1 MSSSSSSK
9 GARDAFGN
17 RMKSYEDSARFMRQ
31 LPVVLRIDGKCF
43 SKFTKGLERPYD
55 ERLTNLMIE
64 VTKYLVDELNAV
76 IGYTQSDEI
85 SLILYNADPFSEII
99 FGGKKQKLIS
109 VPASMATAKFNEL
122 RQKLLPDF
130 KVDKIAIFDC
140 RAFQVPTLT
149 EAANAI
155 LWREQ
160 DATKNAISMAA
171 RAFISHKQMQ
181 NLNGKQLQ
189 EILWSDF
196 QINFNDYPNSFK
208 RGTFVRKRFD
218 EEICRTVLETIQ
230 DMPSFGKVTNREA
243 VIFENQNPTTL
254 YDEVENDS
262 NA

>member
-1 MSSSSSSK
+1 MSK
-9 GARDAFGN
+9 KNKDRDVFGN
-17 RMKSYEDSARFMRQ
+17 RMKSYEDGSRFMRQ
-31 LPVVLRIDGKCF
+31 LPVILRIDGKCF

-55 ERLTNLMIE
+55 KRFSDLMVE

-99 FGGKKQKLIS
+99 FGGKKQKLVS
-109 VPASMATAKFNEL
+109 VPASMASGKFNQL
-122 RQKLLPDF
+122 RPKLLPDF
-130 KVDKIAIFDC
+130 KTDYLAIFDC
-140 RAFQVPTLT
+140 RAFQVPTRT

-189 EILWSDF
+189 EILWSDHK
-196 QINFNDYPNSFK
+196 INFNDYPNGFK
-208 RGTFVRKRFD
+208 RGTFVRK
-218 EEICRTVLETIQ
+218 EGGYSTTIQ
-230 DMPSFGKVTNREA
+230 MPTFSKVINREA
-243 VIFENQNPTTL
+243 VIFENQTPITL
-254 YDEVENDS
+254 EEHV
-262 NA
+262 A